1 MELTKEQVKTLEK
14 SIKTY
19 GAEKTLLVCIEE
31 LSELIQAVTKMERYP
46 DEKERYENIIEE
58 IADVVVSIQ
67 YLKKIYC
74 ITDNQINIQIDK
86 KITRQKIRMEGLM

>member
-1 MELTKEQVKTLEK
+1 MTKKQNAILEK
-14 SIKTY
+14 SLKTY
-19 GAEKTLLVCIEE
+19 WIEKTLLVCIEE

-74 ITDNQINIQIDK
+74 ITDNQINIQIGK
-86 KITRQKIRMEGLM
+86 KIRRQRMRMEGLV

>member
-1 MELTKEQVKTLEK
+1 MTKVQNETLEN

-19 GAEKTLLVCIEE
+19 GVEKTLLVCIEE
-31 LSELIQAVTKMERYP
+31 LSELIQAITKMERYP

-58 IADVVVSIQ
+58 IADVVVGIQ

-86 KITRQKIRMEGLM
+86 KITRQKIRMEGLN